1 MIDKKWLPR
10 RSTKGIS
17 TNYKY
22 RNSIEIIFCRQSMHR
37 VVNSMPFRNLL
48 MLKTTNL
55 IILNEATSL
64 YRFANGSKLS
74 SCRKSCKSKL
84 MRMKHRKKCQ
94 GHRPIHKDLK
104 RKDQIVWV
112 ILVVGLE
119 VVELYRGSQD
129 NNHKLSLVA
138 NKSCQIMS
146 RKKLAKKIRLKLT
159 RLKPKM
165 ISFCRGNWNRA
176 LIQAR
181 SSCRV
186 MICLLM

>member
-1 MIDKKWLPR
+1 
-10 RSTKGIS
+10 
-17 TNYKY
+17 
-22 RNSIEIIFCRQSMHR
+22 MHR
-37 VVNSMPFRNLL
+37 VVNSMPFKNSL
-48 MLKTTNL
+48 MLRTTNWM
-55 IILNEATSL
+55 ILNEATSHC
-64 YRFANGSKLS
+64 RFANGSKLS

-112 ILVVGLE
+112 ILVVGSE
-119 VVELYRGSQD
+119 VVELHRGSQD
-129 NNHKLSLVA
+129 KNHKLSSVA
-138 NKSCQIMS
+138 KKSCKIMC
-146 RKKLAKKIRLKLT
+146 RKKLGRKIRLRLT
-159 RLKPKM
+159 RFKPKM

-176 LIQAR
+176 LIRAR